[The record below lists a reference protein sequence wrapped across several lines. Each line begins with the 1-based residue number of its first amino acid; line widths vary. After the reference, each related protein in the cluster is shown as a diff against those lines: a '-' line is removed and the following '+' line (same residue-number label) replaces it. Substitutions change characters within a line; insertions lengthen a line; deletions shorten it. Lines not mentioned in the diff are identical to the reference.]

1 MKLKNFLLT
10 LCILILLITAC
21 RTENTPQPT
30 LQSQTD
36 IPEETEPVPQE
47 SSQPASTTS
56 LPSATPDILNLTDNP
71 AVNTTI
77 AALLD
82 QDLEVL
88 QNALLLNSQPCTTQ
102 DGLGGPP
109 KCPEGVNE
117 GTMLSFFPILSPGEG
132 SQLKPDELDQVFDYQ
147 EPSLLAVVL
156 VKPPEY
162 MDPSF
167 PAGNYAVILGI
178 NPMELA
184 RTFRL
189 NHQGKIVRLDYI
201 AWPAEQEI
209 SDIPGE
215 ILYQK

>member
-1 MKLKNFLLT
+1 MKVKNFLLT

-21 RTENTPQPT
+21 RTEDTPQPT

-47 SSQPASTTS
+47 SSQPANTTS
-56 LPSATPDILNLTDNP
+56 LPNATPDILNITDNP
-71 AVNTTI
+71 DVNTTI

-88 QNALLLNSQPCTTQ
+88 QYTLLLNSQPCTKEE
-102 DGLGGPP
+102 GLGGPP
-109 KCPEGVNE
+109 TCPEGVNE
-117 GTMLSFFPILSPGEG
+117 GTVLAFFPVLGPGEG
-132 SQLKPDELDQVFDYQ
+132 GKLSPEEANQVFDYQ

-167 PAGNYAVILGI
+167 PAGNYAVILGTD
-178 NPMELA
+178 PMDLA

-189 NHQGKIVRLDYI
+189 NHQGKIVRVDFTGLLS
-201 AWPAEQEI
+201 EQEI
-209 SDIPGE
+209 SNIQGE